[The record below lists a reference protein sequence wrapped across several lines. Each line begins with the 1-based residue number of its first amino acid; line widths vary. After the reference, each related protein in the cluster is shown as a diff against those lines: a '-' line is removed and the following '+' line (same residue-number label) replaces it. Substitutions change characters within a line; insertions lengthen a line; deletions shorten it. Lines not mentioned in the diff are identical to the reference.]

1 MTNNNFLS
9 IALTLNSNRAPL
21 PLVLDLADD
30 FEDIDPLF
38 DRRRFLDEAT
48 VNMRD
53 DAKTLDFELK
63 N

>member
-1 MTNNNFLS
+1 MPFYFIC

-38 DRRRFLDEAT
+38 DRRRFIDEAT

>member
-30 FEDIDPLF
+30 LEDIEPLF
-38 DRRRFLDEAT
+38 DRRRFIEEAT
-48 VNMRD
+48 VNIRD
-53 DAKTLDFELK
+53 DAKALDFELK